1 MYREYLAEPSDPP
14 WQQLLLPSPG
24 VSVGCLVDGR
34 VTGVAYGRPSPR
46 KTGSITLRGIAV
58 QSQWAKRGHGSRL
71 LGFFEARVRER
82 GYDVVGLA
90 SAGGYV
96 DHFYEKNGYRCVGYL
111 VGLSETQVDLA
122 KAMQRFT
129 EFVEPADSDRYV
141 IINTESMSEETRRQ
155 VLTDLEGAELN
166 ALMNK
171 VIADS
176 R

>member
-1 MYREYLAEPSDPP
+1 M
-14 WQQLLLPSPG
+14 
-24 VSVGCLVDGR
+24 
-34 VTGVAYGRPSPR
+34 
-46 KTGSITLRGIAV
+46 
-58 QSQWAKRGHGSRL
+58 

-122 KAMQRFT
+122 KPMQRYSG
-129 EFVEPADSDRYV
+129 FVEPADSDRYV